1 MVDNK
6 SVADQTQD
14 FIMIVGELR
23 SEDIKIG
30 DNLVVCGIIDKL
42 PPSWKEFQKTMRH
55 KQKEMT
61 LETLIMRIR
70 MEEEARGQD
79 ALMQSLESSAQPITT
94 KPKKK
99 IFKKNYGKFPKKT
112 NGNDQAQDLT
122 PRVCYVYGKSGHI
135 ARFCKFRKREPAP
148 QANVIEEPFVAMITD
163 IHMVESVDGWWADS
177 GANRHVCYE
186 KNWFKVYTPFDE
198 PRTIMLGDSHTT
210 QVLGIGEVELKFTSG
225 RGAT

>member
-30 DNLVVCGIIDKL
+30 DNVVVCGVIDKL

-55 KQKEMT
+55 KQKETT
-61 LETLIMRIR
+61 LEMLIMRIR

-79 ALMQSLESSAQPITT
+79 ALMQLPESSAQTHHN
-94 KPKKK
+94 K
-99 IFKKNYGKFPKKT
+99 
-112 NGNDQAQDLT
+112 D
-122 PRVCYVYGKSGHI
+122 
-135 ARFCKFRKREPAP
+135 
-148 QANVIEEPFVAMITD
+148 M
-163 IHMVESVDGWWADS
+163 HMVESVDGWWADS

-186 KNWFKVYTPFDE
+186 KNCSKF
-198 PRTIMLGDSHTT
+198 ILHLMS
-210 QVLGIGEVELKFTSG
+210 QELLCLVISYHPSAWK
-225 RGAT
+225 